1 MERLGVSVSLTS
13 GYHPESN
20 GQVERVNQEVGRF
33 LRSYCQDR
41 PGEWA
46 RYVPWA
52 ELAQNSPCH
61 SSTTMSPFECVLG
74 YQPVLALWHQS
85 QTEAPAVEEWV
96 QRSRETWRAVQAS
109 LRQASERQKR
119 SADRHRSEAPV
130 FAPGDRVW
138 LSTRN
143 LPLRLPCR
151 KLGPQCVGPFKVL
164 RRINEVCYRL
174 QLPSYYRISPS
185 FHVSLLRPVV
195 AGPLQEGEVPEVPP
209 PPLDIEG
216 SPAYAV
222 RAILDSRRRVRGL
235 QYLVDWEGYG
245 PERGAG

>member
-13 GYHPESN
+13 GFHPESN
-20 GQVERVNQEVGRF
+20 GQVERVNQDVGRF

-41 PGEWA
+41 PGERA

-52 ELAQNSPCH
+52 EMAQISLRH
-61 SSTTMSPFECVLG
+61 SSTNLSPFQCVLG
-74 YQPVLALWHQS
+74 YQPVLVPWHPS

-96 QRSRETWRAVQAS
+96 KRSRETWEAVHGHLKRA
-109 LRQASERQKR
+109 EGWQKA

-151 KLGPQCVGPFKVL
+151 KLGPRFVGPFKVP
-164 RRINEVCYRL
+164 RRINNVCYRL
-174 QLPSYYRISPS
+174 
-185 FHVSLLRPVV
+185 
-195 AGPLQEGEVPEVPP
+195 
-209 PPLDIEG
+209 
-216 SPAYAV
+216 
-222 RAILDSRRRVRGL
+222 
-235 QYLVDWEGYG
+235 
-245 PERGAG
+245 